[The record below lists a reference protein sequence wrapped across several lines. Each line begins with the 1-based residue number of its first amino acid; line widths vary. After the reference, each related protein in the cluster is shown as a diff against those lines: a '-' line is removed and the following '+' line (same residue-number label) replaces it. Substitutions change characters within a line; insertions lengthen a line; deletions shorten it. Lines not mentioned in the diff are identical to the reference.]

1 MRGCTNKMFNCNLEV
16 YCYPTT
22 LKDTS
27 FVLRDSQIGTIP
39 DEKINVLLYST
50 NRISVRF
57 L

>member
-1 MRGCTNKMFNCNLEV
+1 MFNCNLEV